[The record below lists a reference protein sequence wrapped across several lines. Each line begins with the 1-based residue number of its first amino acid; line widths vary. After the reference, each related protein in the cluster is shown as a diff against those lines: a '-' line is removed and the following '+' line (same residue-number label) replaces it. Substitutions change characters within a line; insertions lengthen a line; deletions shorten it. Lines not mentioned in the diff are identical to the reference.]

1 MPDDDAFLELLR
13 LRLRSARLA
22 RNLRQEDVAERT
34 GMELRNYQRLESLTS
49 RRRFNPTLLSLRGL
63 ANAVGISLS
72 ELVRD
77 ATLEELA
84 SLDSA
89 KGEVRTRAKRE

>member
-1 MPDDDAFLELLR
+1 MSDDDAFLELLR

-34 GMELRNYQRLESLTS
+34 GMELRNYQRPESLTS
-49 RRRFNPTLLSLRGL
+49 KRRFNPTLLSLRGL

-72 ELVRD
+72 ELMRD
-77 ATLEELA
+77 ATQ
-84 SLDSA
+84 
-89 KGEVRTRAKRE
+89 KN

>member
-1 MPDDDAFLELLR
+1 MSDDDAFLELLR

-49 RRRFNPTLLSLRGL
+49 KRRFNPTLLSLRGL

-77 ATLEELA
+77 ATAEELA
-84 SLDSA
+84 SLALA
-89 KGEVRTRAKRE
+89 KGEVRTRARRE